1 LIFVSAKTR
10 DRIIVFRVT
19 QDEYRSLKE
28 ACASP
33 GARNLSDFT
42 RSEVLA
48 ALHSGSVAEYLTRRF
63 ESIETQIATMQSA
76 IAHLNRSLEGG
87 SHAASASQR

>member
-1 LIFVSAKTR
+1 VSAKTR

-28 ACASP
+28 ACESRA
-33 GARNLSDFT
+33 ARNLSDFT
-42 RSEVLA
+42 RSEVLG
-48 ALHSGSVAEYLTRRF
+48 ALHSGFVAEYLTRRF

-76 IAHLNRSLEGG
+76 IAHLNQSLEGV

>member
-1 LIFVSAKTR
+1 MSAKTR

-28 ACASP
+28 ACESRA
-33 GARNLSDFT
+33 ARNLSDFT
-42 RSEVLA
+42 RSEVLG
-48 ALHSGSVAEYLTRRF
+48 ALHSGFVAEYLTRRF